1 MKVWQQNR
9 KLKGTAVAVRSTI
22 AFTKAGER
30 FRKGLLKSAKE
41 AKHLESLG
49 VDWKLSALEIKEA
62 LEAKKAINNKYT
74 TDIDPPS
81 QITYS
86 TSISEH

>member
-9 KLKGTAVAVRSTI
+9 KFKGTAVAVRSTI

-41 AKHLESLG
+41 AKRLETIG
-49 VDWKLSALEIKEA
+49 VDWKLSPSEIQEA
-62 LEAKKAINNKYT
+62 VEKKKTISNKYS
-74 TDIDPPS
+74 TDVDRNS

-86 TSISEH
+86 ASMSEH